1 MPWYLDVVS
10 KNMLTQKIRNQPSCI
25 NSLAGHDMRPAV
37 QHDRC
42 RRPRKVYGSK
52 RELLRLQIQNA
63 DSSSAKGAATATK
76 KKNNTETRSTKGKRN
91 GTVGHWGPGEGSR
104 FCWDNPML
112 DFVQVSVLGCACPF
126 SIRLKS
132 NLCLFV
138 VWCVCV
144 HFSFTCLFQML
155 CGHGCLAAI
164 STKTQRSLLCCNCQI
179 QTQSDHAQLRQI
191 LCRTSSTSP
200 AAQHYILS

>member
-42 RRPRKVYGSK
+42 RRPRKVYGST

-112 DFVQVSVLGCACPF
+112 DFCASFRFGVCLSFQHSFEKQSLPF
-126 SIRLKS
+126 R
-132 NLCLFV
+132 CL
-138 VWCVCV
+138 VC
-144 HFSFTCLFQML
+144 L
-155 CGHGCLAAI
+155 
-164 STKTQRSLLCCNCQI
+164 RSL
-179 QTQSDHAQLRQI
+179 QLHV
-191 LCRTSSTSP
+191 LVPDALWAWLPCRN
-200 AAQHYILS
+200 